1 MSFIS
6 KISIRNMRSR
16 KGRTICVFLSIFM
29 SMLLFTISFLLYSSF
44 RASYSDYLREG
55 RSWDGDAGIYVYS
68 EDDAKAIEE
77 SDLVKQTNVG
87 YHIGAILIDED
98 YVQTEVVYYTEG
110 MCKWMHCVPTSGRMP
125 EKENEIVVSS
135 DFLEARGLSAGDYQG
150 KSISVDYTIAG
161 ENVHGDFTV
170 VGFYDSADA
179 VKDLILVSEKY
190 YAGCMDKYL
199 TGADRTD
206 FPILVEVQYA
216 MDHDFEALT
225 QKLIGQ
231 TSLSPDNAEYMV
243 NSEVEETSGTGIKAA
258 ALMIAAV
265 ILLLGILLTLN
276 TYNVSLN
283 NDIPLYRQLYT
294 LGVNKKEL
302 IYYTYIQIQ
311 ILAVIALLAGW
322 ICGILITDTLLVP
335 MISHMVTIR
344 VSTQITPALFVVTAV
359 SDELMT
365 VLCVL
370 MVYRKTRRY
379 IGINAPSK
387 ALHYKKKS
395 GLKIRNLI
403 WRMTYRRIGANK
415 GSFVFVTLMLLVG
428 VLLCNGI
435 SSYISGFNAEKYI
448 SGSMLV
454 DYAVHSA
461 TFTSVEEKRKG
472 FEKTQISG
480 VEGLSGLEDSG
491 GASAAEIN
499 VPLDDAAQQK
509 YEQLGETSD
518 NEQGNMHTY
527 LYGLDDIFLK
537 KMEVLQG
544 KIDADKFE
552 SGDYCVIDSLGLED
566 TGTSC
571 WNVGDTI
578 SLNNVSGKEKEYTV
592 MAIVSFPYDLS
603 YQSKWEGSSD
613 IFVSEP
619 EWEDII
625 GKSDY
630 YLYAFN
636 VDDEYKGIWDDTLG
650 QLVKADDSLVYESA
664 KTKLD
669 ENQNYFYQLRML
681 MIVMT
686 AVSMI
691 VILGGLLNI
700 IFSEMNS
707 LKKESI
713 NLQRIGVT
721 RKELMTTFCTETGAY
736 MFIGIVLGV
745 LISPVIVRMVIDGVI
760 AEDYVSYKST
770 GLIDALYLIFGTVV
784 VIVTGIIYHSNF
796 LKRRYIHE

>member
-29 SMLLFTISFLLYSSF
+29 SMLFLTIAFLLYSSF
-44 RASYSDYLREG
+44 RTSYSDYLRDG

-68 EDDAKAIEE
+68 EDDVKAIEK
-77 SDLVKQTNVG
+77 SDLVKQANVG
-87 YHIGAILIDED
+87 YHLGAILIDED

-110 MCKWMHCVPTSGRMP
+110 MCEWMHCAPTVGRMP

-135 DFLEARGLSAGDYQG
+135 DLLEAKGLSIDDFQG
-150 KSISVDYTIAG
+150 KNIGIDYTIAG
-161 ENVHGDFTV
+161 QTVHGDFTV
-170 VGFYDSADA
+170 VGYYDSADA

-190 YAGCMDKYL
+190 YAGCMDKYQ
-199 TGADRTD
+199 TDAGRAD

-216 MDHDFEALT
+216 ADHDFEALT
-225 QKLIGQ
+225 QELIGQ
-231 TSLSPDNAEYMV
+231 TSLSPDDAEYMV
-243 NSEVEETSGTGIKAA
+243 NAEVNGTLGAGIKAA
-258 ALMIAAV
+258 AVLIAGV
-265 ILLLGILLTLN
+265 ILLVGILLTLN

-294 LGVNKKEL
+294 LGVNKKEML
-302 IYYTYIQIQ
+302 YYTYIQIQ
-311 ILAVIALLAGW
+311 ILAVAALLAGW
-322 ICGILITDTLLVP
+322 VCGILITDTIIAP

-344 VSTQITPALFVVTAV
+344 VSTQITPALFIVTAV
-359 SDELMT
+359 SAELMT

-370 MVYRKTRRY
+370 MVYRKIRRY
-379 IGINAPSK
+379 IGINAPSRS
-387 ALHYKKKS
+387 LHYQKNN
-395 GLKIRNLI
+395 GLRIRNLI

-415 GSFVFVTLMLLVG
+415 GSFVFITLMLLVG

-448 SGSMLV
+448 STSMLV
-454 DYAVHSA
+454 DYAVHSS

-472 FEKTQISG
+472 FDKTQISG
-480 VEGLSGLEDSG
+480 VDGLSGLEDSG

-499 VPLDDAAQQK
+499 VPLDDTARK
-509 YEQLGETSD
+509 RYEQLGVTSD

-527 LYGLDDIFLK
+527 LYGLDEIFLK
-537 KMEVLQG
+537 EMKALQG
-544 KIDADKFE
+544 KIDAEKFE

-578 SLNNVSGKEKEYTV
+578 YLRNASGKEKEYTV
-592 MAIVSFPYDLS
+592 MAVVSFPYDLS
-603 YQSKWEGSSD
+603 YKSKWEGSSD
-613 IFVSEP
+613 IFVNESE
-619 EWEDII
+619 WKDIT

-636 VDDEYKGIWDDTLG
+636 VDDKHKGIWDDTLG
-650 QLVKADDSLVYESA
+650 QMVKADDTLVYESA

-681 MIVMT
+681 MVVMT

-691 VILGGLLNI
+691 IILGGLLNI

-707 LKKESI
+707 LKKESV

-721 RKELMTTFCTETGAY
+721 RKELLTTFCIETGSY
-736 MFIGIVLGV
+736 MFIGILLGT
-745 LISPVIVRMVIDGVI
+745 LLSPVIVRMVIDGVI
-760 AEDYVSYKST
+760 AEDYVSYKGV
-770 GLIDALYLIFGTVV
+770 GLIDVLYLIFGSVV
-784 VIVTGIIYHSNF
+784 VIFSGIIYHSNF
-796 LKRRYIHE
+796 LKQRYIHE